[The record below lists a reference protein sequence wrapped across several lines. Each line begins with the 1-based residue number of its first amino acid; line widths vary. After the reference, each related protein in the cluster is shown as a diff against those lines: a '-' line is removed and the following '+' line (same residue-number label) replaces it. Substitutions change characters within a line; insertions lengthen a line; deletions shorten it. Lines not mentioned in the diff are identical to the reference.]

1 MSQCELVKPG
11 NSSQQTCS
19 SNVNVNKVM
28 SQEKIDDR
36 QDKLKAMIDEA
47 NCTISSTE
55 RDSLF
60 ALLSEYHDV
69 FSLDDNERG
78 ETDLVQLTIDTG
90 EAPPQRQSARRIPF
104 AAQEELAHLLETM
117 QNSGVIKPSESPWA
131 LGQSHCPCQEEG
143 WITQALRRLQ
153 ST

>member
-1 MSQCELVKPG
+1 
-11 NSSQQTCS
+11 
-19 SNVNVNKVM
+19 M

-47 NCTISSTE
+47 NCTLSSTE

-78 ETDLVQLTIDTG
+78 EIDLVQLT
-90 EAPPQRQSARRIPF
+90 RYRRSTTS
-104 AAQEELAHLLETM
+104 ETVCKTYTIC
-117 QNSGVIKPSESPWA
+117 SPRGVSPSVRDHAEFW
-131 LGQSHCPCQEEG
+131 SHKT
-143 WITQALRRLQ
+143 I
-153 ST
+153 